1 MEDDK
6 SKIAQ
11 DMQYYFRFFSELG
24 SNLAI
29 KTQVLASGQNDAN
42 LNYIGL
48 DSKIECFVIGRG
60 FTIVTMNKIKLHAD
74 NRANFFDVNDNVS
87 AAQV

>member
-1 MEDDK
+1 M
-6 SKIAQ
+6 SGSIRTTYTGGSVIVIST
-11 DMQYYFRFFSELG
+11 QYD
-24 SNLAI
+24 
-29 KTQVLASGQNDAN
+29 DAN

>member
-1 MEDDK
+1 MTNDL
-6 SKIAQ
+6 
-11 DMQYYFRFFSELG
+11 YFAPNYKKLG

-42 LNYIGL
+42 LNYNGL

>member
-1 MEDDK
+1 MTNDL
-6 SKIAQ
+6 
-11 DMQYYFRFFSELG
+11 YFAPNYKRLDN
-24 SNLAI
+24 NLAI